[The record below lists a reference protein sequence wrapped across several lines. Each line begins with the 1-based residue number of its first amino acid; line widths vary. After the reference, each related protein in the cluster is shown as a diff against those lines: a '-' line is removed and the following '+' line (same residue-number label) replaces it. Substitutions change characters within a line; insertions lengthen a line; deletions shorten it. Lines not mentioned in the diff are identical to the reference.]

1 MTKVAHTAQLI
12 MLKLDAKF
20 HIIPMDDFQ
29 VLADENLWDVRM
41 YPRGTSND
49 APKQIIVYYRL
60 TIDCCFKISA

>member
-1 MTKVAHTAQLI
+1 MYKCGVISLSGNI
-12 MLKLDAKF
+12 LESPKKLNK
-20 HIIPMDDFQ
+20 
-29 VLADENLWDVRM
+29 ENDYWL